1 MAYELI
7 TKVLTFNIY
16 RNLTVLNNRLLYRGK
31 NALIEINPQ
40 KTWQI

>member
-16 RNLTVLNNRLLYRGK
+16 RNLTQIFNTSFKQPFNLQGK
-31 NALIEINPQ
+31 NCVDRN
-40 KTWQI
+40 